1 MVLNVDVSALTNPG
15 KTGYD
20 GLVKNFEENFQFAFY
35 DGVGLSNILHVKIH
49 ALTIR
54 IMLCLEDDYKKLV
67 FLFFVFLLSSCREF
81 SVKGSVNAS
90 PLCDVLGAHLNVF
103 D

>member
-1 MVLNVDVSALTNPG
+1 MVLNVDVSALTNLD

-20 GLVKNFEENFQFAFY
+20 GLVKNFEENFQFSFY

-49 ALTIR
+49 VLWLRLSFARMMIIR
-54 IMLCLEDDYKKLV
+54 NY
-67 FLFFVFLLSSCREF
+67 FFLLSLCSVF
-81 SVKGSVNAS
+81 SVKGSVDALL
-90 PLCDVLGAHLNVF
+90 LCDILGAHLNVF